1 MPLTATLI
9 DENLRQF
16 CPTTN
21 HYRCTDGER
30 VWHLLVTI
38 PSLDS
43 VGMIS
48 EILGTTLPA
57 AESHLVRHADVFLAD
72 ENAAV
77 IDADG
82 NPANGMTALAQ
93 TPNCDT
99 HAAALAE
106 LGYDLN

>member
-1 MPLTATLI
+1 MSLNATLI
-9 DENLRQF
+9 SENLRQF

-30 VWHLLVTI
+30 VWYVLVTV

-43 VGMIS
+43 VGMIN
-48 EILGTTLPA
+48 EILGATMPV
-57 AESHLVRHADVFLAD
+57 AESHLVGHADVFLAD

-82 NPANGMTALAQ
+82 NPANGMTALAKV
-93 TPNCDT
+93 PSCET
-99 HAAALAE
+99 HADALTE
-106 LGYDLN
+106 LGYELS